1 MTNPI
6 LFINTHKMIFA
17 EPVSSLRAYKL
28 TLQVMLMTSDIL
40 HTDRKSVHDVDSTWH
55 CMACIC

>member
-40 HTDRKSVHDVDSTWH
+40 HTDRKSVHDVDST
-55 CMACIC
+55 